1 MTDDPQVLDYLRRVT
16 TDLRR
21 TRAELTRLR
30 ERDSEPI
37 AIVGMGCRL
46 PGGVNSPEEF
56 WDLLEQGVDAI
67 ADLPEDRGWDV
78 EDMRGRP
85 GMSSGGGFLDDVAG
99 FDAGFFGIS
108 PREAEAMDPQQR
120 LMLEVTWE
128 SLERAGIDPASL
140 AETPTGVFTGI
151 STTDYARTTTSGRVP
166 MPEGAEGYLMTGTAA
181 SVASGRIAYTLGLRG
196 PALTVDTACSSS
208 LTAVQLAVR
217 SLRQGECSLAL
228 AGGATVMS
236 GPSLFVE
243 SAKQGVLSEDG
254 RCKAFGAG
262 ADGTGFG
269 EGAAALVLERL
280 SDAERNGHR
289 VLAVVRGGAINQDG
303 ASSGL
308 TAPNG
313 PAQTRVVRAAL
324 ADAGL
329 TPDDLDTVEAHGT
342 GTELGDPI
350 EADALLEVF
359 GARSNRDPLWL
370 GSVKSNLGHT
380 QAAAGAVGIIKV
392 VLALGRERLPRT
404 LHADRPS
411 TLVDWASGGVRPLA
425 QARAW
430 PRGERVRRA
439 GVSSFG
445 ISGTNVHLVLEE
457 APEPEPNGNDSD
469 APESLETVGPLIEGR
484 TAWLLSARDGAALT
498 AQADRLADRLTDHS
512 GDVPP
517 AGDVAR
523 ALATTRGRF
532 ARRAAVI
539 GTDTEDLTH
548 RLRTLARGETGA
560 GLVTG
565 EVHRS
570 GRPEKPVFV
579 FPGQGGQW
587 AGMAKDL
594 MEDSPVFAQSV
605 AECERA
611 LAPLVDWSLSAV
623 LRQEPGAPPFM
634 GQDAPVDVLQPALWA
649 VLVSLARMWRAAG
662 VEPSAVVGQSQGEVA
677 AACVAGILSL
687 EDGARVVVT
696 RSRVLGE
703 VAGEGGIAVVG
714 LGAAETAGLLDGQGD
729 RLVLAGANGPET
741 STVAGAVEAVDAFVA
756 AREKDGTFV
765 RRIPVDYTS
774 HCFLMDRVEEE
785 LRAELADLRPGPGTI
800 PFHSTVAPSPTFQ
813 AGDEPPTEPLD
824 GTTLDA
830 DHWYRNLR
838 HGVLLEPVIRRL
850 AAAGHAFVEV
860 GAHPVL
866 SIPLRQTLE
875 AAGVAD
881 RPVLHTLHRD
891 EDTGDRFLTALAEAH
906 CQGIDVDWERVLGSG
921 GNDVELPTYPF
932 QRRRYWLDEPELA
945 GDPSSVGLTPTGHPL
960 IGAWTSIGA
969 TGQTLFTGRLDTARA
984 PWLTEHAVSGRV
996 ILPGTAT
1003 LELLLNV
1010 GRICDRPEIAE
1021 LTLSAP
1027 LEIDPDGPG
1036 TPFQV
1041 IVEAPD
1047 LRGARDFRLLSS
1059 SSGGEHWTEHAE
1071 GRLVPATRVP
1081 APTYGP
1087 PTPEAIELATVD
1099 TYALFEA
1106 RGIEYGPTFQGL
1118 RAVRAD
1124 GDRTWAEAGPDALP
1138 ADAEAMTGPH
1148 PVLLD
1153 AGLQSLLLR
1162 EADTGEALR
1171 LLMPFAWNGVRLHR
1185 SHTPE
1190 RVRVQLTRTG
1200 NDTYQVLVTDPEGAP
1215 VLSVESLSVRE
1226 APVTTRADHDA
1237 LFHQEWEEIT
1247 GPGAA
1252 TVPDPATWAAVGV
1265 VPGIDRHPQECD
1277 EAPAVVVLAPEGP
1290 GSPDPEQTLERL
1302 SGVLGSIREWM
1313 EDDRYAAARFVVLTR
1328 GAVSLPGDA
1337 GLPVDPSAAALWGLI
1352 ASAETEN
1359 PGRFLLLDA
1368 DRVDTELVASA
1379 LRTQEPRVAVR
1390 EGRLHAPRLARTRS
1404 EGDAGAVPP
1413 ARSPNWRLDTDGH
1426 GILDGLTHVP
1436 VTERPLAPNEARI
1449 AVRAAGL
1456 NFRDVL
1462 MTVGMYPEPGD
1473 IGNEGSGVVLEV
1485 GDQVEGMEPGDRVMG
1500 LFPGAFGPVAVADHR
1515 YLAKIPQGWDHAEAA
1530 AVPAVYLTAYLALVE
1545 EADLRPGET
1554 VLIHSAAGGVGQAA
1568 LGLARHLGARVLAT
1582 ASPEK
1587 WDLLRGSGLGED
1599 EIAHSRELG
1608 FEERFRATTGTVDV
1622 VLNSLTGDAISASLR
1637 LLGPG
1642 GRFMELG
1649 RNELLGADE
1658 VPEDVTYRAFN
1669 VLESGPEP
1677 IQRAFAAL
1685 LPLLADGT
1693 LPRGPLSRYPIEDAP
1708 QAFQVMQR
1716 GHNVGKAVLELSTR
1730 FRPGGTVLIT
1740 GATGRLG
1747 SLVARHLVTRHG
1759 VENLLLIGR
1768 QGPQAPGATELV
1780 AELTELGARV
1790 RLEACD
1796 VTDIDRLREL
1806 LTEVPVSAVVH
1817 SAGLIDDSTFT
1828 GLTMD
1833 AIDRVMGPKA
1843 VGAWNLHRLT
1853 AHQDL
1858 DAFVLFS
1865 SAAGV
1870 LGSAGQAAYSAA
1882 NAYLDALARYRREK
1896 DLPGQSL
1903 AWGRWLVETREFAE
1917 MDDVSANRMA
1927 RTWGVQ
1933 GIGDGEG
1940 CALLDASLA
1949 TDRAELVPSPIDLV
1963 GLRTRAVTQ
1972 GSVPALMRGLV
1983 RAPER
1988 SVRDTDRVISVPS
2001 GAARRELIVRLVRER
2016 AAEILGYGEYGAHQ
2030 EFPESGFDSL
2040 TAVELRN
2047 HLQALT
2053 DLRLPATVVFQHSTP
2068 VALAEHLDREM
2079 GGAAPGTETNGETSS
2094 TLVGLFLDACGADRP
2109 KEAIDLALAASR
2121 TRAVFTGASPSATTT
2136 LATGPEE
2143 PVLICHPSLVM
2154 TSGPHEFS
2162 RFAGRWQGRRRV
2174 HVLSAPG
2181 YLQGEELP
2189 ADLDTFVRSQ
2199 ADQALSAADGR
2210 PFILVGRSSGGW
2222 TAHAVAEELASRGTP
2237 PERAVLLDT
2246 VVPGDDDL
2254 LPMVTEFVT
2263 DRAGEFELLDTTRL
2277 TAMGAY
2283 LDLFSSWRPSRW
2295 QGRTVQVRPTEAVVT
2310 AAGAKLGLDW
2320 NWPVEHD
2327 WVEVP
2332 GDHFTMM
2339 EEYAPRTAEVV
2350 DRLLFE

>member
-1 MTDDPQVLDYLRRVT
+1 MTDDAQVLDYLKRVT

-46 PGGVNSPEEF
+46 PGGVNGPEEL
-56 WDLLEQGVDAI
+56 WDLLEQGADAI
-67 ADLPEDRGWDV
+67 GDLPEDRGWDV

-85 GMSSGGGFLDDVAG
+85 GMSAGGGFLDDVTG

-128 SLERAGIDPASL
+128 SLERAGIDPATL

-166 MPEGAEGYLMTGTAA
+166 MPEGAEGYLMTGIAA

-217 SLRQGECSLAL
+217 SLRQGECSLAV

-289 VLAVVRGGAINQDG
+289 VLAVVRGGAVNQDG

-308 TAPNG
+308 TAPSG

-329 TPDDLDTVEAHGT
+329 TPDDIDAVEAHGT

-350 EADALLEVF
+350 EADALLDVF
-359 GARSNRDPLWL
+359 GGRSGGDPLWL

-380 QAAAGAVGIIKV
+380 QAAAGAVGIIKM
-392 VLALGRERLPRT
+392 VLALGHERLPRT

-411 TLVDWASGGVRPLA
+411 TLIDWESGGVRPLSR
-425 QARAW
+425 ARDW
-430 PRGERVRRA
+430 PRGERPRRA
-439 GVSSFG
+439 GVSAFG

-457 APEPEPNGNDSD
+457 APEPASETSQ
-469 APESLETVGPLIEGR
+469 APEDAGPLVEGR
-484 TAWLLSARDGAALT
+484 TAWLLSARDRAALT
-498 AQADRLADRLTDHS
+498 AQADRLADRLTDHPGGTPS
-512 GDVPP
+512 D
-517 AGDVAR
+517 GDVAR
-523 ALATTRGRF
+523 SLATTRGRF
-532 ARRAAVI
+532 TRRAAVVGA
-539 GTDTEDLTH
+539 GTEVLTD
-548 RLRTLARGETGA
+548 RLRALARGEDA
-560 GLVTG
+560 EGLVTG

-570 GRPEKPVFV
+570 GRSEKPVFV

-587 AGMAKDL
+587 AGMAKGL
-594 MEDSPVFAQSV
+594 MEDSPVFAESV

-611 LAPLVDWSLSAV
+611 LAPYVDWSLSAV
-623 LRQEPGAPPFM
+623 LRQEPQAPPFM
-634 GQDAPVDVLQPALWA
+634 GEDAPADVLQPALWS

-662 VEPSAVVGQSQGEVA
+662 VEPSAVVGHSQGEVA

-696 RSRVLGE
+696 RSRALGR

-714 LGAAETAGLLDGQGD
+714 LGATEVAGLIEGRED
-729 RLVLAGANGPET
+729 RIVLAGANGPET
-741 STVAGAVEAVDAFVA
+741 STVAGTAEAVDAFVA

-774 HCFLMDRVEEE
+774 HCFLMDRVEAE
-785 LRAELADLRPGPGTI
+785 LRAGLADLRPGPGTV
-800 PFHSTVAPSPTFQ
+800 PFHSTVSPSPTWRP
-813 AGDEPPTEPLD
+813 GDEPPTEPVD

-830 DHWYRNLR
+830 DYWYRNLR
-838 HGVLLEPVIRRL
+838 HGVLLEPVTRRL

-866 SIPLRQTLE
+866 SMPLRQTLE
-875 AAGVAD
+875 SAGVAD
-881 RPVLHTLHRD
+881 RPVVHTLRRD

-906 CQGIDVDWERVLGSG
+906 CQGIGVHWERVLGAG
-921 GNDVELPTYPF
+921 ANDVELPTYPF
-932 QRRRYWLDEPELA
+932 QRRRYWMEEPELA
-945 GDPSSVGLTPTGHPL
+945 GDPSSVGLTPTDHPL
-960 IGAWTSIGA
+960 LGAWTPIGA

-984 PWLTEHAVSGRV
+984 PWLTEHAVAGRV

-1010 GRICDRPEIAE
+1010 GRVCDRPEIAE

-1036 TPFQV
+1036 TPFQI
-1041 IVEAPD
+1041 IVAAPD

-1059 SSGGEHWTEHAE
+1059 SLDGEHWTEHAE
-1071 GRLVPATRVP
+1071 GRLLPADRTP
-1081 APTYGP
+1081 APTPVPFG
-1087 PTPEAIELATVD
+1087 TDATELTMAD

-1106 RGIEYGPTFQGL
+1106 RGIEYGPAFQGL

-1124 GDRTWAEAGPDALP
+1124 GTRTWAEAGPDVLP

-1162 EADTGEALR
+1162 ETDADEEPR
-1171 LLMPFAWNGVRLHR
+1171 LLMPFGWSGVRLHR
-1185 SHTPE
+1185 SDTPE

-1200 NDTYQVLVTDPEGAP
+1200 DDTYEVLVTDPEGVP
-1215 VLSVESLSVRE
+1215 VLSVASLSVRE
-1226 APVTTRADHDA
+1226 AAPMTGADQDA
-1237 LFHQEWEEIT
+1237 LFHQEWEELIE
-1247 GPGAA
+1247 PGGGA
-1252 TVPDPATWAAVGV
+1252 VPDPRTWAAVGT
-1265 VPGIDRHPQECD
+1265 VPGIDRRPQEGD
-1277 EAPAVVVLAPEGP
+1277 EAPAVIVLAPEGP
-1290 GSPDPEQTLERL
+1290 GGADPEQALERL
-1302 SGVLGSIREWM
+1302 SAVLGPIR
-1313 EDDRYAAARFVVLTR
+1313 DRVDADRYAATRFVVLTR
-1328 GAVSLPGDA
+1328 GAVSLPGDRD
-1337 GLPVDPSAAALWGLI
+1337 LPVDPSAASLWGLI

-1368 DRVDTELVASA
+1368 DRADIELIAAA
-1379 LRTQEPRVAVR
+1379 LRTEEPRVAAR
-1390 EGRLHAPRLARTRS
+1390 GGRLHAPRLARTRS
-1404 EGDAGAVPP
+1404 EADDGAVPP
-1413 ARSPNWRLDTDGH
+1413 ARDLGWRLDTDGH
-1426 GILDGLTHVP
+1426 GILDGLTYLPVP
-1436 VTERPLAPNEARI
+1436 ERPLAPEEVRV

-1485 GDQVEGMEPGDRVMG
+1485 GEAVEDLKPGDRVMG

-1515 YLAKIPQGWDHAEAA
+1515 YLVEVPEGWDHAEAA

-1545 EADLRPGET
+1545 EAGLRAGET

-1582 ASPEK
+1582 AGPEK
-1587 WDLLRGSGLGED
+1587 WDLLRESGLGED
-1599 EIAHSRELG
+1599 ELAHSRELG
-1608 FEERFRATTGTVDV
+1608 FEERFRATAGTVDV
-1622 VLNSLTGDAISASLR
+1622 VLNSLTGDAITASLR
-1637 LLGPG
+1637 LLGAG
-1642 GRFMELG
+1642 GRFVELG
-1649 RNELLGADE
+1649 RNELLGSGE

-1693 LPRGPLSRYPIEDAP
+1693 LSRGPLSRYPIEKAP
-1708 QAFQVMQR
+1708 EAFQIMQR

-1747 SLVARHLVTRHG
+1747 SLVARHLVVRHG
-1759 VENLLLIGR
+1759 VEDLLLIGR
-1768 QGPQAPGATELV
+1768 QGARAPGAAELV
-1780 AELTELGARV
+1780 TELTELGARV
-1790 RLEACD
+1790 RIEACD
-1796 VTDIDRLREL
+1796 VTDADRLREL
-1806 LTEVPVSAVVH
+1806 LAEIPVSAVVH

-1828 GLTMD
+1828 GLTT
-1833 AIDRVMGPKA
+1833 ARLDRVMAPKA

-1853 AHQDL
+1853 AHLDL

-1870 LGSAGQAAYSAA
+1870 FGSAGQAAYSAA
-1882 NAYLDALARYRREK
+1882 NAYLDALARHRREQG
-1896 DLPGQSL
+1896 LPAQSL
-1903 AWGRWLVETREFAE
+1903 AWGRWLVETRDFAE

-1933 GIGDGEG
+1933 GIGDSEG
-1940 CALLDASLA
+1940 CALLDASMA
-1949 TDRAELVPSPIDLV
+1949 AGHAELVPSPIDLV

-1988 SVRDTDRVISVPS
+1988 AAGDTDQVISVPP
-2001 GAARRELIVRLVRER
+2001 GAERRELITRLVRER
-2016 AAEILGYGEYGAHQ
+2016 AAEILGYAEYGAHQ

-2047 HLQALT
+2047 HLQTLT
-2053 DLRLPATVVFQHSTP
+2053 DLRLPATLVFQHPTP

-2079 GGAAPGTETNGETSS
+2079 GGPTPGTATTGGTSDS
-2094 TLVGLFLDACGADRP
+2094 LVDLFLDACVANRP
-2109 KEAIDLALAASR
+2109 KEAVDLALAASR
-2121 TRAVFTGASPSATTT
+2121 TRAVFTGASPSAATT

-2154 TSGPHEFS
+2154 TSGPHEFA
-2162 RFAGRWQGRRRV
+2162 RFAGRWQGRRGV

-2181 YLQGEELP
+2181 YLEGEELP

-2199 ADQALSAADGR
+2199 ADQALAMAAGR
-2210 PFILVGRSSGGW
+2210 PFVLVGRSSGGW
-2222 TAHAVAEELASRGTP
+2222 TAHAVAEELAARGTP
-2237 PERAVLLDT
+2237 PAKAVLLDT
-2246 VVPGDDDL
+2246 VVPGDDEL

-2263 DRAGEFELLDTTRL
+2263 ERANEFELMDTARL

-2283 LDLFSSWRPSRW
+2283 LDLFASWRPSPWR
-2295 QGRTVQVRPTEAVVT
+2295 GPTVQVRPIEAVVT
-2310 AAGAKLGLDW
+2310 AAGTKLGLDW
-2320 NWPVEHD
+2320 SWPTEHD
-2327 WVEVP
+2327 RFEVP

-2339 EEYAPRTAEVV
+2339 EEHAPRTAEAV
-2350 DRLLFE
+2350 DRSISG